1 MRNLTGALLALT
13 LLGIAAAAP
22 ARASFSARKAIWG
35 PSVHGRTSL
44 WPTYHRLGVG
54 IYEDALDWSFV
65 AASRPRDPRNPH
77 DRSYIW
83 PAEVTRSVA
92 QAARYHIRVALE
104 LTRAPGWSNGH
115 RRSQW
120 APLHASD
127 FASFAIAAARRYPSV
142 HLWMIWGEP
151 TRSSNFE
158 PLANVRPGQKL
169 TPSQTRGPHIYAGLL
184 AAAYH
189 ALKSVSRKNLVIGGM
204 TFTGGDIRT
213 QQWIENLVLPNGKPP
228 PLDMY
233 GHNPFN
239 YRAPNLANPPSQDGL
254 VDFSDLGRL
263 AGWVDHHFGNGRRI
277 PLFVS
282 EWTIPTRPDHEFRYY
297 VDPALQ
303 ASWIDDAFSIV
314 DSWPQIYALGWIH
327 LYDNPPMTS
336 GGLLTA
342 RGRPKPGYFAFER
355 G

>member
-1 MRNLTGALLALT
+1 MVLLALGLLALT
-13 LLGIAAAAP
+13 AAAP
-22 ARASFSARKAIWG
+22 ARAHFSARKAIWG
-35 PSVHGRTSL
+35 PAVHGRTSL
-44 WPTYHRLGVG
+44 WPIYHKLGVG

-65 AASRPRDPRNPH
+65 AARRPRSPRNPR
-77 DRSYIW
+77 DRTYLW
-83 PAEVTRSVA
+83 PPAVTRAVA

-104 LTRAPGWSNGH
+104 LTRSPRWANGGH
-115 RRSQW
+115 RSQW
-120 APLHASD
+120 APLRSRD
-127 FASFAIAAARRYPSV
+127 FADFAVAAARRYPSV

-151 TRSSNFE
+151 TRGANFQ
-158 PLANVRPGQKL
+158 PLAKVRPGRKL
-169 TPSQTRGPHIYAGLL
+169 TPSEARGPHIYAGLL

-189 ALKSVSRKNLVIGGM
+189 ALKSVTARNLVIGGM

-213 QQWIENLVLPNGKPP
+213 QQWIQNLVLPDGKPP

-239 YRAPNLANPPSQDGL
+239 FRAPNLSDPPSPDGL

-263 AGWVDHHFGNGRRI
+263 AGWVDQYLGHGRRI

-282 EWTIPTRPDHEFRYY
+282 EWTIPTRPDHEFRYF

-303 ASWIDDAFSIV
+303 ASWIGAAFSIV
-314 DSWPQIYALGWIH
+314 HSWPQIYALGWIH
-327 LYDNPPMTS
+327 LYDRPPQTN

-342 RGRPKPGYFAFER
+342 RGGAKPGFFAFEQ